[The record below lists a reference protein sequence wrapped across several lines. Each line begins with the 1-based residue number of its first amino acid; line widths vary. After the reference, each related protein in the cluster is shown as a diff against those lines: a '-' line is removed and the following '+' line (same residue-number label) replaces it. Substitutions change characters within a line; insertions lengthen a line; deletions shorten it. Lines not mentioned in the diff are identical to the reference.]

1 MLKFMPAW
9 DVTINVGLNLSEAGA
24 QPALIDPAAV
34 ELLHEIE
41 RLRSRIAMLEA
52 ERDDYA
58 QQNAELFVLQQVF
71 STINSTLDINDILS
85 MVLRGVRE
93 ALKFG
98 RVILF
103 DVDEN
108 GGIIRRL
115 ESDAGGAVVHAASP
129 SGYRPAST
137 LNDVAQGILQVA
149 FGTDC
154 DEDKPLDDTRGSY
167 CIAPLVARDVV
178 RGMLYVDEP
187 PMDAVTENQLRVL
200 LDFAAQAA
208 IAVENARLYEETRRL
223 LEETQRLALTDSL
236 TGIPN
241 RRALSEML
249 DRELQTSERY
259 DSPFAFI
266 ILDLDD
272 LKKINDSGGHSLGDL
287 ALKRFASVLK
297 RAARKGDIVAR
308 YAGDEFVVVMSQADR
323 QAAVRGVERIL
334 AALRRNGLQS
344 SIGVAMF
351 PSDGT
356 DGQTLF
362 FAADEA
368 LYHAKQGGKNAY
380 RFYEAP
386 PGCPLANQEGTC

>member
-1 MLKFMPAW
+1 M
-9 DVTINVGLNLSEAGA
+9 GLNLSAGA
-24 QPALIDPAAV
+24 QPESEGDERAV
-34 ELLHEIE
+34 LHAEVE
-41 RLRSRIAMLEA
+41 RLQSRVAELEA
-52 ERDDYA
+52 ERDEYA

-85 MVLRGVRE
+85 MVLRGVCE
-93 ALKFG
+93 ALKFN

-103 DVDEN
+103 DVDD
-108 GGIIRRL
+108 GGTVVRRL
-115 ESDAGGAVVHAASP
+115 EGDATGVVTHADEAFDYLSD
-129 SGYRPAST
+129 ST
-137 LNDVAQGILQVA
+137 LQDVASGVLQVA
-149 FGTDC
+149 FGHETDS
-154 DEDKPLDDTRGSY
+154 DRPLEDTRGAY

-178 RGMLYVDEP
+178 RGMLYVDDP
-187 PMDAVTENQLRVL
+187 PSAQITENQLRVL

-241 RRALSEML
+241 RRALAEML
-249 DRELQTSERY
+249 DRELHSSERY
-259 DSPFAFI
+259 DSPFAFV

-287 ALKRFASVLK
+287 ALKRFANVLK
-297 RAARKGDIVAR
+297 KTARKGDIVAR
-308 YAGDEFVVVMSQADR
+308 YAGDEFVVVMTKTDR
-323 QAAVRGVERIL
+323 EAAERGVERIIS
-334 AALRRNGLQS
+334 ALRRNGLQS

-362 FAADEA
+362 FCADEA
-368 LYHAKQGGKNAY
+368 LYRAKQSGKNTFEFFGRIA
-380 RFYEAP
+380 EPAQD
-386 PGCPLANQEGTC
+386 AV

>member
-1 MLKFMPAW
+1 
-9 DVTINVGLNLSEAGA
+9 VGLNLSEAGSPPLQDA
-24 QPALIDPAAV
+24 PDKA
-34 ELLHEIE
+34 ELVAEIE

-52 ERDDYA
+52 ERDEYA

-85 MVLRGVRE
+85 MVLRGVTE
-93 ALKFG
+93 ALKFN

-103 DVDEN
+103 DVDEHGN
-108 GGIIRRL
+108 VIRRL
-115 ESDAGGAVVHAASP
+115 EGDAGGTVIHSADAFDYLP
-129 SGYRPAST
+129 NST
-137 LNDVAQGILQVA
+137 LQDVAHGELQVA
-149 FGTDC
+149 FGSEADP
-154 DEDKPLDDTRGSY
+154 DKPLADTEGSY

-178 RGMLYVDEP
+178 RGMLYVDRP
-187 PMDAVTENQLRVL
+187 PFEEVTENQLRVL

-241 RRALSEML
+241 RRALNEML
-249 DRELQTSERY
+249 DRELHTSERY
-259 DSPFAFI
+259 DTPFAFV

-287 ALKRFASVLK
+287 ALKRFANVLK
-297 RAARKGDIVAR
+297 KAARKGDIVAR
-308 YAGDEFVVVMSQADR
+308 YAGDEFVVVMTKTDR
-323 QAAVRGVERIL
+323 EAAERGVERIL

-351 PSDGT
+351 PTDGT

-368 LYHAKQGGKNAY
+368 LYHAKQGGKNTY
-380 RFYEAP
+380 RFFDRKSSMSEKAAAA
-386 PGCPLANQEGTC
+386 GIAWQDAQ

>member
-1 MLKFMPAW
+1 MG
-9 DVTINVGLNLSEAGA
+9 TNLSEAAA
-24 QPALIDPAAV
+24 QAAHQDPEKA
-34 ELLHEIE
+34 ELLREIE

-52 ERDDYA
+52 ERDEYA

-85 MVLRGVRE
+85 MVLRGVIE
-93 ALKFG
+93 ALKFE

-103 DVDEN
+103 DVDEHGN
-108 GGIIRRL
+108 ALRRL
-115 ESDAGGAVVHAASP
+115 ECDADGNVTHSP
-129 SGYRPAST
+129 DAFAYLANST
-137 LNDVAQGILQVA
+137 LHDVAQGLQQVA
-149 FGTDC
+149 FGLESDI
-154 DEDKPLDDTRGSY
+154 DKPLEDTKGSY

-178 RGMLYVDEP
+178 RGMLYVDTP
-187 PMDAVTENQLRVL
+187 PGQEVTENQLRVL

-223 LEETQRLALTDSL
+223 LEETQRLALTDTL

-241 RRALSEML
+241 RRALNELL
-249 DRELQTSERY
+249 DRELHNSERY

-287 ALKRFASVLK
+287 ALKRFANVLK
-297 RAARKGDIVAR
+297 KTARKGDIVAR
-308 YAGDEFVVVMSQADR
+308 YAGDEFVVVMTKTDR
-323 QAAVRGVERIL
+323 PAAERGVERIV

-351 PSDGT
+351 PFDGT

-368 LYHAKQGGKNAY
+368 LYRSKQAGKNTY
-380 RFYEAP
+380 RFFERHATSDTVP
-386 PGCPLANQEGTC
+386 T

>member
-1 MLKFMPAW
+1 MQDPEKA
-9 DVTINVGLNLSEAGA
+9 GLRR
-24 QPALIDPAAV
+24 
-34 ELLHEIE
+34 EIE

-52 ERDDYA
+52 ERDEYA

-71 STINSTLDINDILS
+71 STINSSLDVNDILS
-85 MVLRGVRE
+85 MVLRGVCE
-93 ALKFG
+93 ALKFN

-103 DVDEN
+103 DVMED
-108 GGIIRRL
+108 GSIARRL
-115 ESDAGGAVVHAASP
+115 EGDGSGEVTYAVNSLEFNP
-129 SGYRPAST
+129 CST
-137 LNDVAQGILQVA
+137 LNDIATGVMQIA
-149 FGTDC
+149 FGSSD
-154 DEDKPLDDTRGSY
+154 DPDRPLEDTKGSY

-178 RGMLYVDEP
+178 RGMLYVDDP
-187 PMDAVTENQLRVL
+187 PSENVTENQLRVL

-208 IAVENARLYEETRRL
+208 VAVENARLYDEARRL

-241 RRALSEML
+241 RRALGEML
-249 DRELQTSERY
+249 ERELHGSERF

-287 ALKRFASVLK
+287 ALKRFANVLRK
-297 RAARKGDIVAR
+297 SARKGDIVAR
-308 YAGDEFVVVMSQADR
+308 YAGDEFVVVMTKSTREQTE
-323 QAAVRGVERIL
+323 RGVERIQ
-334 AALRRNGLQS
+334 AALRRCGLQT

-351 PSDGT
+351 PTDGI

-368 LYHAKQGGKNAY
+368 LYLAKQSGKNQFQ
-380 RFYEAP
+380 FYKRGQLLEQQAS
-386 PGCPLANQEGTC
+386 GLTG

>member
-1 MLKFMPAW
+1 
-9 DVTINVGLNLSEAGA
+9 VGLNLSPAGVP
-24 QPALIDPAAV
+24 PAEDAPARA
-34 ELLHEIE
+34 ELLAEIE

-52 ERDDYA
+52 ERDEYA

-85 MVLRGVRE
+85 MVLRGVTE
-93 ALKFG
+93 ALKFN

-103 DVDEN
+103 DVDEHGN
-108 GGIIRRL
+108 VIRRL
-115 ESDAGGAVVHAASP
+115 EGDGAGNVVHAADAFDYLP
-129 SGYRPAST
+129 KST
-137 LNDVAQGILQVA
+137 LQDVANGELQVA
-149 FGTDC
+149 FGTSD
-154 DEDKPLDDTRGSY
+154 DPDKPLADTQGSY

-178 RGMLYVDEP
+178 RGMLYVDCP
-187 PMDAVTENQLRVL
+187 PFEEVTENQLRVL

-223 LEETQRLALTDSL
+223 LEETQRLALTDTL

-241 RRALSEML
+241 RRALNEML
-249 DRELQTSERY
+249 DRELHTSERY
-259 DSPFAFI
+259 DTPFAFV

-287 ALKRFASVLK
+287 ALKRFANVLK
-297 RAARKGDIVAR
+297 KAARKGDIVAR
-308 YAGDEFVVVMSQADR
+308 YAGDEFVVVMTKSDR
-323 QAAVRGVERIL
+323 EAAERGVERML
-334 AALRRNGLQS
+334 SALRRNGLQS

-351 PSDGT
+351 PADGT

-368 LYHAKQGGKNAY
+368 LYHAKQGGKNTF
-380 RFYEAP
+380 RFFDRKTSQGPKAVAAGAAWADAE
-386 PGCPLANQEGTC
+386 

>member
-1 MLKFMPAW
+1 M
-9 DVTINVGLNLSEAGA
+9 GLNLSETGA
-24 QPALIDPAAV
+24 QPVQNAPDKA
-34 ELLHEIE
+34 ELLTEIE

-52 ERDDYA
+52 ERDEYA

-85 MVLRGVRE
+85 MVLRGVTE
-93 ALKFG
+93 ALKFN

-103 DVDEN
+103 DVDEHGN
-108 GGIIRRL
+108 AIRRL
-115 ESDAGGAVVHAASP
+115 EGDGNGTVVHAADAFDYLP
-129 SGYRPAST
+129 NST
-137 LNDVAQGILQVA
+137 LQDVAHGASQVA
-149 FGTDC
+149 FGHESDP
-154 DEDKPLDDTRGSY
+154 DKPLSDTQGSY

-178 RGMLYVDEP
+178 RGMLYVDRAPSDE
-187 PMDAVTENQLRVL
+187 VSENQLRVL

-223 LEETQRLALTDSL
+223 LEETQRLALTDTL

-241 RRALSEML
+241 RRALNEML
-249 DRELQTSERY
+249 ERELHTSERY
-259 DSPFAFI
+259 DTPFAFV

-287 ALKRFASVLK
+287 ALKRFANVLK
-297 RAARKGDIVAR
+297 KTARKGDIVAR
-308 YAGDEFVVVMSQADR
+308 YAGDEFVVVMTKTDR
-323 QAAVRGVERIL
+323 GAAERGVDRIL
-334 AALRRNGLQS
+334 SALRRNGLQS

-351 PSDGT
+351 PLDGT

-368 LYHAKQGGKNAY
+368 LYHAKQSGKNTY
-380 RFYEAP
+380 RFFDRKTNIAEKAAAISNASAEA
-386 PGCPLANQEGTC
+386 Q

>member
-1 MLKFMPAW
+1 M
-9 DVTINVGLNLSEAGA
+9 NLSQADEPSAHDA
-24 QPALIDPAAV
+24 PDKV
-34 ELLHEIE
+34 DLLAEIE
-41 RLRSRIAMLEA
+41 RLRSRVAMLEA
-52 ERDDYA
+52 ERDEYA

-85 MVLRGVRE
+85 MVLRGVTE
-93 ALKFG
+93 ALKFA

-103 DVDEN
+103 DVDEHGN
-108 GGIIRRL
+108 VIRRL
-115 ESDAGGAVVHAASP
+115 EGDANGNVVHSADAFDYLPNS
-129 SGYRPAST
+129 A
-137 LNDVAQGILQVA
+137 LHDVAHGVLQVA
-149 FGTDC
+149 FGGEADA
-154 DEDKPLDDTRGSY
+154 DKPLSDTQGSY
-167 CIAPLVARDVV
+167 CVAPLVARDVV
-178 RGMLYVDEP
+178 RGMLYVDSP
-187 PMDAVTENQLRVL
+187 PYEEVTENQLRVL

-249 DRELQTSERY
+249 DRELHSSERY
-259 DSPFAFI
+259 DTPFAFV

-287 ALKRFASVLK
+287 ALKRFANVLK
-297 RAARKGDIVAR
+297 KAARKGDIVAR
-308 YAGDEFVVVMSQADR
+308 YAGDEFVVVMAKNDR
-323 QAAVRGVERIL
+323 ESAERGVERIM

-351 PSDGT
+351 PTDGT

-368 LYHAKQGGKNAY
+368 LYHAKQGGKNTY
-380 RFYEAP
+380 RFFDRKISTDIKTAALRAAFAEAD
-386 PGCPLANQEGTC
+386 